1 MTLQIRDKVQ
11 ILQIDI
17 AEFIELMYSRCC
29 SWDRYYEVYYS
40 QLKTTY
46 EIVEIFN
53 GTLYKGKCVLLKS
66 VDEHDDQSRIH
77 VLPLSLVEH
86 HSLSQQINFINQE
99 LNGK

>member
-11 ILQIDI
+11 ILPIDT

-29 SWDRYYEVYYS
+29 SWDRYYELYCS

-53 GTLYKGKCVLLKS
+53 GTLYKGKCVLLQS
-66 VDEHDDQSRIH
+66 VDKHDDQSRIH